1 MIEWLLAFT
10 AGLLGSSHCLGMCGP
25 FALSLGSSAPNLM
38 RNFQRQ
44 LSYSCGRIFTYAV
57 LGAVAGY
64 GGKQLLVRYSGLA
77 YVPALLAALSGSLLV
92 YQGFLGAG
100 ILRRRARKG
109 AALPCLA
116 APGFASLLTL
126 PGCAVPF
133 LAGILTG
140 LLPCGLLYG
149 MVVLAAQSGA
159 VIPGALLMALF
170 GAGTVPLMASAGWGG
185 TLLDISMRRK
195 LYRVAAWC
203 VVLTGAVT
211 LVRGATFLYP
221 RTESLEKS
229 CPFCLPQ

>member
-1 MIEWLLAFT
+1 MIEWPLAFT

-25 FALSLGSSAPNLM
+25 FALSLGSSASNSV
-38 RNFQRQ
+38 RNIQRQ

-64 GGKQLLVRYSGLA
+64 GGKQLIVRYSGLA
-77 YVPALLAALSGSLLV
+77 YVPALLAAVAGSLLV
-92 YQGFLGAG
+92 YQGLLGAG
-100 ILRRRARKG
+100 IIRRRARKG
-109 AALPCLA
+109 ATLSCVA
-116 APGFASLLTL
+116 APSFASLLTL
-126 PGCAVPF
+126 PGCSAPF

-159 VIPGALLMALF
+159 VISGALLMALF
-170 GAGTVPLMASAGWGG
+170 GAGTVPLMVFAGWGG
-185 TLLDISMRRK
+185 TLLDISTRRK
-195 LYRVAAWC
+195 LYRIAAWC

-221 RTESLEKS
+221 RPGSSETS
-229 CPFCLPQ
+229 CPFCLTQ